1 MFLHTITNIR
11 DLFLLLL
18 INSPPSVTTISQNT
32 QHLITISIHNEI
44 VFKPAKLIG
53 TKNVEINSITVTNE
67 NVTVVLQNAT
77 LERMQTKHRS
87 HDDRRR

>member
-1 MFLHTITNIR
+1 MSQQIHKTLN
-11 DLFLLLL
+11 FLL
-18 INSPPSVTTISQNT
+18 QY
-32 QHLITISIHNEI
+32 QSII
-44 VFKPAKLIG
+44 QTAKLIG

-67 NVTVVLQNAT
+67 FVTVVLQNAT